1 MARAHGVALK
11 ALIEIAGTPMIARVV
26 AALRASPSVGRI
38 VIAAQQVEALRAV
51 LPETDRIV
59 LREAEATPART
70 VGAILAETG
79 APLLV
84 TTADHPLLTAEM
96 VESFVAG
103 LPAGADAAAGLARA
117 EIIRRELPQT
127 RRTWLR
133 FADGDYSGCNLFLLS
148 TPTASNAVAFWQRLE
163 ARRKSPWRMA
173 LLAGPVTLLLYASRR
188 ATLATILRRLG
199 RRAGARLAAI
209 DLPFARAAVDVD
221 KPADLALVQTL
232 LEPLVEPSL
241 EHA

>member
-11 ALIEIAGTPMIARVV
+11 ALIEIAGAPMVAHVV
-26 AALRASPSVGRI
+26 AALRASPSIGRI
-38 VIAAQQVEALRAV
+38 VVAAQDSASLRAA
-51 LPETDRIV
+51 LAPADGLD

-70 VGAILAETG
+70 VGAVLAECC

-84 TTADHPLLTAEM
+84 TTADHPLLTPEM
-96 VESFVAG
+96 VETFIAG

-117 EIIRRELPQT
+117 EIIRRDLPQT

-133 FADGDYSGCNLFLLS
+133 FADGDYSGCNLFLLA
-148 TPTASNAVAFWQRLE
+148 TPRAASAVAFWQRLE
-163 ARRKSPWRMA
+163 MQRKSPWRMA
-173 LLAGPVTLLLYASRR
+173 LLAGPVTLLLYLGRR
-188 ATLATILRRLG
+188 ASLAAILRRLG
-199 RRAGARLAAI
+199 RRAGASLAAI

-232 LEPLVEPSL
+232 LEPSL